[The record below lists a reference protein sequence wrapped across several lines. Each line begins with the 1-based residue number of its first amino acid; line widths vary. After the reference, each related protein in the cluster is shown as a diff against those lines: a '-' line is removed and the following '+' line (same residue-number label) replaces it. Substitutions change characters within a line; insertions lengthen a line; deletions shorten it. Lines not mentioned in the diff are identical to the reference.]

1 MTRIALLILKW
12 VLLPAL
18 LISSAGLSL
27 SNYRRHGSKLRWLHL
42 VRLAFLLGIVVLLFV
57 PAIKRDI
64 TRTQR
69 PELRVLVDA
78 SLSMSLEDGR
88 GKARADRARA
98 AIDQIQ
104 QSFGESFRISAHTF
118 GASLKP
124 WPDLKAAAAV
134 PPKEPASDLA
144 AALKSLTSSGEQGQV
159 RGVFVLTDGAHT
171 SATSPT
177 VWART
182 SPTPIYCIGI
192 GSEHYPYKDVLV
204 SSIEAPEVA
213 FKESNLSFNVTVRGH
228 GLGDHERFPVTLSS
242 GNRAIEEKLV
252 ELVNG
257 EGVAKF
263 TIKPSVAGLNVFRVA
278 LPALPGELSATNNTR
293 DVSVFVEEKPRELLL
308 ISTQPTWETA
318 FLRRALASD
327 PRFVVRS
334 AELKKKGQSF
344 EWTAQDLAKY
354 RMIIVNRFETAAF
367 KEQHVQAL
375 VDYVQKGEGALLVMG
390 TTPESAD
397 DLFNSGLAQILP
409 VGKPEARWENP
420 KRLNVTLTPLGVK
433 HPACSVLPHP
443 QANLLAWKNLPPI
456 NPSVVVSAAGEA
468 TSPVL
473 AAFPYYPK
481 DIVAVA
487 YRTIGRGVTV
497 FVNSCETHL
506 LKLLPAAS
514 EDKDAVY
521 GTFVANLFDWMTDQA
536 RSAGV
541 SLMLSR
547 TRFAQGETVDIAVND
562 YQELIEGNE
571 ITLAVKREGAPQP
584 AVVKLARSEDGIA
597 GSFTPEV
604 PGVYTISL
612 PVPGRAPVEKTILV
626 QEDAR
631 ELENPFANLGI
642 LRELAQASGGAF
654 YAEGDQALAKLALD
668 AAPLV
673 LTTQSERMWLD
684 DGKLLGMLL
693 VLVCIEWIVRRSRHL
708 V

>member
-1 MTRIALLILKW
+1 MTNVALLLLKW

-18 LISSAGLSL
+18 LISSAALSL
-27 SNYRRHGSKLRWLHL
+27 SNYRRHTTRLRWLHL
-42 VRLAFLLGIVVLLFV
+42 VRLGFLVGLVVLIFL
-57 PAIKRDI
+57 PAVRREVS
-64 TRTQR
+64 RTQR
-69 PELRVLVDA
+69 PELRVLLDA

-88 GKARADRARA
+88 SRARADRARA
-98 AIDQIQ
+98 AVDQIQ
-104 QSFGESFRISAHTF
+104 QSFGESFRITAHTF

-124 WPDLKAAAAV
+124 WPDLKSAVAV
-134 PPKEPASDLA
+134 PAKEPASDLA
-144 AALKSLTSSGEQGQV
+144 SALKSLTSAGEQGQV
-159 RGVFVLTDGAHT
+159 RGVFVITDGAHT

-182 SPTPIYCIGI
+182 SQTPIYCIGV
-192 GSEHYPYKDVLV
+192 GSEHYAYKDVLV
-204 SSIEAPEVA
+204 AEVNAPEVA
-213 FKESNLSFNVTVRGH
+213 FKESNLSFSVTVRGH
-228 GLGDHERFPVTLSS
+228 GLGEHERFPVTLSS
-242 GNRAIEEKLV
+242 GGRAIEEKLV
-252 ELVNG
+252 ELAG
-257 EGVAKF
+257 GVGTAKF
-263 TIKPSVAGLNVFRVA
+263 TIKPTQAGLNVYRVA
-278 LPALPGELSATNNTR
+278 LPQVPGELSATNNSR
-293 DVSVFVEEKPRELLL
+293 DVSVFVEEKPRELFL

-334 AELKKKGQSF
+334 AELKKKGAAF
-344 EWTAQDLAKY
+344 EWNPADLA
-354 RMIIVNRFETAAF
+354 RSRLVIVNRFETAAF
-367 KEQHVQAL
+367 KEAQVQAL

-390 TTPESAD
+390 TTPESSD
-397 DLFNSGLAQILP
+397 DLFNSALAQVLP
-409 VGKPEARWENP
+409 VNKPEARWENP
-420 KRLNVTLTPLGVK
+420 KRLNVTLTPLGAK

-456 NPSVVVSAAGEA
+456 NPSVVVSAAGES

-521 GTFVANLFDWMTDQA
+521 GTFIANLFDWMTDQA

-541 SLMLSR
+541 SLMLAR
-547 TRFAQGETVDIAVND
+547 TRFAQGETVDVAVND

-571 ITLAVKREGAPQP
+571 ITLSVRREGAPQ
-584 AVVKLARSEDGIA
+584 AATIKLARSEDGIA
-597 GSFTPEV
+597 GSFTPEI

-631 ELENPFANLGI
+631 ELESPFANLAV

-654 YAEGDQALAKLALD
+654 FAEGDPALAKLALD

-684 DGKLLGMLL
+684 DGKLLSMLL